1 MFSLITGALPIHN
14 GGLALNESV
23 PSVLSLSHPAWV
35 FLQRLFLSSLPEPPE
50 SSGSHLSS

>member
-23 PSVLSLSHPAWV
+23 LSVLSLSHPAWV

-50 SSGSHLSS
+50 FSGSHLSS